1 MEAERTGDIMP
12 RKKKEVWTREQAI
25 KDLIE
30 IKKGVFD
37 GIDTGD
43 QKTVKLAI
51 DVIKELN
58 SICGLKEEVAEDD
71 RGLEVKINVVDKVNK

>member
-1 MEAERTGDIMP
+1 MAP

-25 KDLIE
+25 KDLLE
-30 IKKGVFD
+30 IKKGVFE
-37 GIDTGD
+37 GIARGEEACD

-58 SICGLKEEVAEDD
+58 VICGLRDEGESEDK
-71 RGLEVKINVVDKVNK
+71 GLEVKINVVDKVSK